1 MLHENDGSLPGWV
14 GSLPVWDPVES
25 QDVAVLRYR
34 PVLLGWVAV
43 VPNKDRL
50 NTGVVRSH

>member
-43 VPNKDRL
+43 VPDKDRL